1 MNRQA
6 DFRKK
11 KIRAVWMMVICLSL
25 VPSLAS
31 ALPAFLDRRPDNEQR
46 QTILENSEKVLT
58 KLYAEEPD
66 ARKRVTE
73 AYGYATFS
81 NFGVKIFLAGSGSG
95 RGVAVNNATQEKT
108 FMNMAEFQ
116 AGLGLGVKKFML
128 VWVFENEK
136 AFNTFINSGW
146 ELGGQASAAAKAK
159 GKGGAY
165 QGAIQ
170 VAGGIWIYQMT
181 ESGLAVELTAKGTK
195 YYRDNNLNNAA

>member
-6 DFRKK
+6 DSRGK
-11 KIRAVWMMVICLSL
+11 KIRAIWMMVFCLSL
-25 VPSLAS
+25 APGLVS
-31 ALPAFLDRRPDNEQR
+31 ALPAFLDRRPDSEQR

-58 KLYAEEPD
+58 KLYAAEPD
-66 ARKRVTE
+66 ARKRVAE

-95 RGVAVNNATQEKT
+95 RGIAVNNKTQEKT
-108 FMNMAEFQ
+108 FMNMAEVQ

-128 VWVFENEK
+128 VWVFDNEK
-136 AFNTFINSGW
+136 TFNSFINSGW
-146 ELGGQASAAAKAK
+146 ELGGQASAAAKAG

-170 VAGGIWIYQMT
+170 VTDGIWIYQMT
-181 ESGLAVELTAKGTK
+181 EAGLAVELTAKGTK
-195 YYRDNNLNNAA
+195 YYRDNDLNNAS